1 MKKAYLKL
9 FYMGYIKQIVVLI
22 LTAGSLSFC
31 ASKQNISMDFPQE
44 IAAVYFQKTNAE
56 EDQVRTVGDLYI
68 KFDKPL
74 DIGIRL
80 NKIYFRNQV
89 AVLVKVND
97 RNFVS
102 RFYEFPM
109 NQDLVL
115 DSNPLKEYGNK
126 PPAIEKL
133 KFDLQFT
140 EAVLEYSN
148 HNKTFFYK
156 IKDVEERLMIADP
169 SEIKPKN

>member
-1 MKKAYLKL
+1 
-9 FYMGYIKQIVVLI
+9 MGYSKQIVVLI

-31 ASKQNISMDFPQE
+31 ASKQNNNMDFPQK
-44 IAAVYFQKTNAE
+44 ITAVYFEKINTKE
-56 EDQVRTVGDLYI
+56 GLVRTVGDFYI

-74 DIGIRL
+74 EKGIIL

-89 AVLVKVND
+89 AILLKVND

-102 RFYEFPM
+102 RFYEFPI

-126 PPAIEKL
+126 APAIEKL

-140 EAVLEYSN
+140 DAVLEYSN
-148 HNKTFFYK
+148 HNQTFFYK
-156 IKDVEERLMIADP
+156 IKDIKERPVIADP